1 MQMEDKFAEKK
12 KPEVKLKKRAE
23 VRIHKRKLAAPK
35 KNMDSYFKKK
45 EMDFLGGKK
54 KALGAGN
61 KKDIL
66 QSCETAEAGLR
77 RKKNRV
83 KESSPKSN
91 KPPLSGIPLSS
102 PTHKKSEP
110 ADAAVQD
117 NKNQF
122 LKQQWIRKRR
132 MKAAASSNI
141 RIKGQA
147 SARVLKGVKMGGL
160 AVLSQLDGGEDINEA
175 LHIMGTAKR
184 PVDTAVEKAK
194 YTHEKKKLK
203 VRQPDTKMQA
213 KQIKKDWQEQKKG
226 LRKKQQKKA
235 IKQRKRQY
243 IISKLTG
250 GMEQDSLG
258 HVIKDM
264 VKMKASVLLATAGK
278 FLLGLLAP
286 LMGTVLV
293 AAVPVLLIVVLFYAS
308 PLAAFMPNPSEDTP
322 SIQEV
327 LSGYYQEFN
336 AELTNHVGENGTVS
350 YLHMENGNYVSN
362 YMDTM
367 MVYMVQYGTG
377 DLGVVMDEQHQKY
390 LKEVFDEM
398 NSFEDTTVTTTIK
411 AGESLGNVVTS
422 AYCSCSICCGIWSG
436 GPTASGAMPKAEHT
450 IAVDAGNPFLPMG
463 TKVIM
468 NGTEYV
474 VEDTGSFARYGVQF
488 DIYFDNHAAASAWG
502 HKTLEAYLAD
512 GDENE
517 VTVTKKGSY
526 VKNLNFE
533 DYIALGKLTKDQEEL
548 LCEMM
553 SEDFR
558 AEMPGFGVG
567 SDVAALAL
575 TKVGYPYSQDLT
587 LRMTTHYDCSSLVF
601 RCYRDFGIIL
611 PGTAAEQGQYIA
623 EHGMEVTEDMLQP
636 GDLIF
641 YSYEVNNRFRNISH
655 VAIYI
660 GNGRM
665 VHASGTTRGVVNDPF
680 RASNVNL
687 YGRPSIGQ

>member
-1 MQMEDKFAEKK
+1 MEDKFTEKK
-12 KPEVKLKKRAE
+12 KPEVKVKKRAE
-23 VRIHKRKLAAPK
+23 VKIHKREMTALK
-35 KNMDSYFKKK
+35 KHTYSYLKKK
-45 EMDFLGGKK
+45 DMDFLGEKK
-54 KALGAGN
+54 KALRAEDQNDTSQPG
-61 KKDIL
+61 
-66 QSCETAEAGLR
+66 ETAKTAVRSKKSRQKEPFLR
-77 RKKNRV
+77 P
-83 KESSPKSN
+83 S
-91 KPPLSGIPLSS
+91 LSGVVLSS
-102 PTHKKSEP
+102 PANEESVLAGHT
-110 ADAAVQD
+110 VQD
-117 NKNQF
+117 NKNQY
-122 LKQQWIRKRR
+122 LKRQLIRKRR
-132 MKAAASSNI
+132 MEAAAFSNL
-141 RIKGQA
+141 RIKDQPSG
-147 SARVLKGVKMGGL
+147 RILKGVKMGGS
-160 AVLSQLDGGEDINEA
+160 AVLTQMDGGEDINEA

-194 YTHEKKKLK
+194 YIHGKKKLK
-203 VRQPDTKMQA
+203 VRKQDTKMQA
-213 KQIKKDWQEQKKG
+213 VQTKKDWQVQKKE
-226 LRKKQQKKA
+226 LRKKQQKKSV
-235 IKQRKRQY
+235 KQRKRQY

-250 GMEQDSLG
+250 AGEQDSLG
-258 HVIKDM
+258 QVIKDM
-264 VKMKASVLLATAGK
+264 VKMKVSALLAAAGK
-278 FLLGLLAP
+278 LMLGLLAP
-286 LMGTVLV
+286 LMGTALLV
-293 AAVPVLLIVVLFYAS
+293 AVPVLLIVVLFYAS

-327 LSGYYQEFN
+327 LSRYYQEFN
-336 AELTNHVGENGTVS
+336 AGLTNHVGENGTVS

-390 LKEVFDEM
+390 LKKVFDEM
-398 NSFEDTTVTTTIK
+398 NSYEDTTVTTTIK

-422 AYCSCSICCGIWSG
+422 AYCSCVICCGRWSG
-436 GPTASGAMPKAEHT
+436 GPTASGAMPKADHT

-474 VEDTGSFARYGVQF
+474 VEDTGNFARYGVQF
-488 DIYFDNHAAASAWG
+488 DIYFDDHAAASAWG

-512 GDENE
+512 GDENA
-517 VTVTKKGSY
+517 VTVTRKGSH
-526 VKNLNFE
+526 VKNLNYE
-533 DYIALGKLTKDQEEL
+533 DYIALGKLSKGQEEL
-548 LCEMM
+548 LREVM

-558 AEMPGFGVG
+558 AEMPSFGVG

-601 RCYRDFGIIL
+601 RCYRDFGIVL
-611 PGTAAEQGQYIA
+611 PGTAAEQGKYIA
-623 EHGMEVTEDMLQP
+623 DHGLEVTEDMLQP

-665 VHASGTTRGVVNDPF
+665 VHASGITRGVVNDPF

-687 YGRPSIGQ
+687 YGRPSIGK

>member
-1 MQMEDKFAEKK
+1 MEDKFTEKK
-12 KPEVKLKKRAE
+12 KSEVKLKKQAE
-23 VRIHKRKLAAPK
+23 VRIHKREMAAPK

-45 EMDFLGGKK
+45 EMDFLGGKN
-54 KALGAGN
+54 KAIGAEN
-61 KKDIL
+61 QKDI
-66 QSCETAEAGLR
+66 SRPGEIAEAVIG
-77 RKKNRV
+77 RKKNRQS
-83 KESSPKSN
+83 ESPKKSN
-91 KPPLSGIPLSS
+91 SFPLSDPLLSS
-102 PTHKKSEP
+102 QPNEKSVL
-110 ADAAVQD
+110 ADTAVLD
-117 NKNQF
+117 NKSQF
-122 LKQQWIRKRR
+122 LKRQWIRKRR
-132 MKAAASSNI
+132 METASLANI
-141 RIKGQA
+141 RMKEQA
-147 SARVLKGVKMGGL
+147 SGGILKGVKTGGS
-160 AVLSQLDGGEDINEA
+160 AALSQLDGGDDVNEA
-175 LHIMGTAKR
+175 LHIMSTVKR
-184 PVDTAVEKAK
+184 PVDTAMEKAK

-203 VRQPDTKMQA
+203 IRQQDTKMQA
-213 KQIKKDWQEQKKG
+213 KQTKKDWQAQKKE
-226 LRKKQQKKA
+226 LRRKQQKKA
-235 IKQRKRQY
+235 TKQRKRQY
-243 IISKLTG
+243 IISKLIG
-250 GMEQDSLG
+250 GGEQDSLG
-258 HVIKDM
+258 QVIKDM
-264 VKMKASVLLATAGK
+264 VKMKASALLATVGK

-293 AAVPVLLIVVLFYAS
+293 VAVPVLLIVVLFYAS

-336 AELTNHVGENGTVS
+336 AGLTNHVGDNGTVS

-367 MVYMVQYGTG
+367 MVYMVQYGTS

-398 NSFEDTTVTTTIK
+398 NSFEDTTVTITIK

-422 AYCSCSICCGIWSG
+422 AYCSCTICCGVWSG
-436 GPTASGAMPKAEHT
+436 GPTASGAMPKADHT
-450 IAVDAGNPFLPMG
+450 IAVDASNPFLPMG

-474 VEDTGSFARYGVQF
+474 VEDTGNFARYGVQF
-488 DIYFDNHAAASAWG
+488 DIYFDNHTTASAWG

-512 GDENE
+512 GDENQ
-517 VTVTKKGSY
+517 VTVNKKGSY

-533 DYIALGKLTKDQEEL
+533 DYIALGKLTKGQEEL
-548 LCEMM
+548 LREMM

-558 AEMPGFGVG
+558 AEMPSFGVG

-601 RCYRDFGIIL
+601 RCYHDFGIIL

>member
-1 MQMEDKFAEKK
+1 MEDKFTEKK
-12 KPEVKLKKRAE
+12 KPEVKLKKQAE
-23 VRIHKRKLAAPK
+23 VRIHKRELAASK
-35 KNMDSYFKKK
+35 KNVDSYFKKK

-54 KALGAGN
+54 KTIGAEN
-61 KKDIL
+61 QKDIS
-66 QSCETAEAGLR
+66 QPDKIAEAVIWH
-77 RKKNRV
+77 KKNRQ
-83 KESSPKSN
+83 KESLQRSN
-91 KPPLSGIPLSS
+91 RSSLSDTPLSS
-102 PTHKKSEP
+102 LPDEKSVL
-110 ADAAVQD
+110 ADPAVQD

-122 LKQQWIRKRR
+122 LKRQWMRKRR
-132 MKAAASSNI
+132 MEAASLANI
-141 RIKGQA
+141 RIKDQA
-147 SARVLKGVKMGGL
+147 SGRILKGVKMGGS
-160 AVLSQLDGGEDINEA
+160 AALSQLEGGDDVNEA
-175 LHIMGTAKR
+175 LHIMGTVKR
-184 PVDTAVEKAK
+184 PVDAAMKKAK

-203 VRQPDTKMQA
+203 VRQQDTKMQA
-213 KQIKKDWQEQKKG
+213 KQAKKDWQAQKKE
-226 LRKKQQKKA
+226 LQKKQQKKA
-235 IKQRKRQY
+235 MKQRKRQY

-250 GMEQDSLG
+250 AGEQDSLG
-258 HVIKDM
+258 QVIKDM
-264 VKMKASVLLATAGK
+264 VKMKASAMFATVGK

-286 LMGTVLV
+286 LMGMILV
-293 AAVPVLLIVVLFYAS
+293 VAVPVLLIVVLFYAS

-322 SIQEV
+322 SVQEV

-336 AELTNHVGENGTVS
+336 ANLTNHVGDNGTVS

-422 AYCSCSICCGIWSG
+422 AYCSCTICCGVWSG
-436 GPTASGAMPKAEHT
+436 GPTASGAMPRADHT
-450 IAVDAGNPFLPMG
+450 IAVDASNPFLPMG

-474 VEDTGSFARYGVQF
+474 VEDTGNFARYGVQF
-488 DIYFDNHAAASAWG
+488 DIYFDNHAVASAWG

-512 GDENE
+512 GDANE
-517 VTVTKKGSY
+517 VPVTKKGSY

-533 DYIALGKLTKDQEEL
+533 DYIALGKLTKGQEEL

-558 AEMPGFGVG
+558 AEMPSFGVG

-611 PGTAAEQGQYIA
+611 PGTAAEQGKYIV
-623 EHGMEVTEDMLQP
+623 EHGLEVTEDMLQP

-687 YGRPSIGQ
+687 YGRPGIGK